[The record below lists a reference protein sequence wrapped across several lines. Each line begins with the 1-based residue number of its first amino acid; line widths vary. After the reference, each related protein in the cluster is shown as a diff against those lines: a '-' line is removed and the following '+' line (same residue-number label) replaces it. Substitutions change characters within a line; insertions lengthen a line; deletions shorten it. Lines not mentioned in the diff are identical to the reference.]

1 MTSQPPARIRSTYWT
16 LLIACG
22 VVAVGSLSLGGIVAF
37 ATYWPGLPA
46 AVAAAAADG
55 SAWAGGV
62 LAAIPRSEPL
72 GQAVLDYAC
81 SVLALVVAVILLRS
95 SDRNWVT
102 MLLALALI
110 GSASAFNLQ
119 ADTAELMV
127 QTVMGLQT
135 TTGQSIV
142 GLPHVLLRG
151 IACAAY
157 ILALVLFPTGRW
169 DIVDWTIVGR
179 DGSGRHLAVI
189 AGGAVLGAIGLG
201 VTLLPDVISCVLFF
215 GLLIPL
221 TGLLVLLRRIRQGA
235 TSEHRTQARLLFS
248 VLAAVFVT
256 CAMLG
261 IIALLLRYLNEPGQ
275 TLLDPTGLLAQA
287 STAPLFWF
295 ARLACAAIAG
305 AMLIAT
311 QRHRLWT
318 TEQLFSRS
326 LATTLVIV
334 LGGCG
339 YVVTQAA
346 AGRLTGSETAAVA
359 TALVALLFLP
369 LYVHV
374 QRLVDRLLYGRRPT
388 PYSVLAGITALSRS
402 TPADTPNL
410 ARVAK
415 AIGRGLGARSCRLTV
430 VHPGLQDRIYVWTD
444 GAAAAADEHVVL
456 PIRLGGDHIGAI
468 AVDRTAVAGL
478 HAQRRHLLAD
488 IAEHL
493 GVILQVNRLG
503 IELERQLRAALAHA
517 EDIAL
522 SRRAAA
528 AEMDSE
534 RRTIERNLHDGAQ
547 HHLVSL
553 RLALGLVEHDIARGQ
568 FGPARDRLDQLTT
581 QIDTAEAVL
590 VETATGVSAIPLSQH
605 GLVAALNADLRGAY
619 PPIVVT
625 VHGIAPDRRFPSKVE
640 AAVYFCCLEAI
651 NNARK
656 HAPGAHVTVQVSE
669 VDGALRF
676 TVRDDGPGFTSHSDG
691 TRSDGAGTDTDS
703 VGETGGRGLRNV
715 TARIAAV
722 GGTLSIRSIPGGG
735 TTIEGAVGLRPD
747 AQTTATADTGAPTD
761 VLVTS
766 RQPVLDQ
773 VRKVVREAREL
784 YDGSAESAR
793 LRELQAQLDEPPQVG
808 MVGPAR
814 AGNVHRAG
822 ALKARSAL
830 RVLDAVVRSSPL
842 GGAQAIRLGYQLERI
857 SSSAHELTEIDLI
870 NELRSGTLPL
880 AGGERQ
886 AAEELLGAAGAEPR
900 ARLGLPADT
909 DTDAVRHAAE
919 GALAHWQRRTS
930 HPGSTRA
937 VRDTAE
943 VLVQTCEEL
952 LAQINTE

>member
-1 MTSQPPARIRSTYWT
+1 MTSQPSARISSTYWT

-22 VVAVGSLSLGGIVAF
+22 VVTVGSLAIGGIVAF
-37 ATYWPGLPA
+37 ATYWPGLSA
-46 AVAAAAADG
+46 AVAATAADG

-81 SVLALVVAVILLRS
+81 SVLGLVVAVILLRS
-95 SDRNWVT
+95 SDRNRVT

-119 ADTAELMV
+119 ADTAELMM

-135 TTGQSIV
+135 TTGQSIA

-169 DIVDWTIVGR
+169 DIVDWNIGGR
-179 DGSGRHLAVI
+179 DGSRRHLAVI

-201 VTLLPDVISCVLFF
+201 VSLLPDVISCVLSF

-235 TSEHRTQARLLFS
+235 TSEHRTRARLLFS
-248 VLAAVFVT
+248 VLAAVFAT
-256 CAMLG
+256 CAVLG
-261 IIALLLRYLNEPGQ
+261 TIALLLRYLNEPGQ

-318 TEQLFSRS
+318 AEQLFSRS

-346 AGRLTGSETAAVA
+346 AGRLTGSETAAVAA

-410 ARVAK
+410 ARVAE
-415 AIGRGLGARSCRLTV
+415 AIGRGLGASSCRLTV
-430 VHPGLQDRIYVWTD
+430 VHPELQDRAYVWTD
-444 GAAAAADEHVVL
+444 GAAAADEQVVL

-493 GVILQVNRLG
+493 DVILQVNRLG

-590 VETATGVSAIPLSQH
+590 VETAAGVSTIPLSQH
-605 GLVAALNADLRGAY
+605 GLVAALNADVRGAY

-640 AAVYFCCLEAI
+640 TAVYFCCLEAI

-669 VDGALRF
+669 VDGVLRF
-676 TVRDDGPGFTSHSDG
+676 TVHDDGPGFASQSEGTQSH
-691 TRSDGAGTDTDS
+691 GAGTDSDS
-703 VGETGGRGLRNV
+703 GGETGGRGLRNV
-715 TARIAAV
+715 TTRIAAV
-722 GGTLSIRSIPGGG
+722 GGTLSIQSIPGGG

-747 AQTTATADTGAPTD
+747 AQTAATVDIGAPTD

-766 RQPVLDQ
+766 KQPVLDQ

-784 YDGSAESAR
+784 YEGSAESAR

-822 ALKARSAL
+822 VLQARSAL

-857 SSSAHELTEIDLI
+857 NSSAHELTEIDLI

-909 DTDAVRHAAE
+909 DTDTVRHAAE
-919 GALAHWQRRTS
+919 RALAHWQRRAF

-937 VRDTAE
+937 ARDAAE
-943 VLVQTCEEL
+943 MLVQTCEEL
-952 LAQINTE
+952 LAQVNSE

>member
-1 MTSQPPARIRSTYWT
+1 MTSQPSARIRSTYWT

-22 VVAVGSLSLGGIVAF
+22 VVAAGSLAIGGIVVF

-46 AVAAAAADG
+46 AVA
-55 SAWAGGV
+55 
-62 LAAIPRSEPL
+62 
-72 GQAVLDYAC
+72 
-81 SVLALVVAVILLRS
+81 
-95 SDRNWVT
+95 
-102 MLLALALI
+102 
-110 GSASAFNLQ
+110 
-119 ADTAELMV
+119 
-127 QTVMGLQT
+127 
-135 TTGQSIV
+135 
-142 GLPHVLLRG
+142 
-151 IACAAY
+151 
-157 ILALVLFPTGRW
+157 
-169 DIVDWTIVGR
+169 
-179 DGSGRHLAVI
+179 
-189 AGGAVLGAIGLG
+189 
-201 VTLLPDVISCVLFF
+201 
-215 GLLIPL
+215 
-221 TGLLVLLRRIRQGA
+221 
-235 TSEHRTQARLLFS
+235 
-248 VLAAVFVT
+248 
-256 CAMLG
+256 
-261 IIALLLRYLNEPGQ
+261 
-275 TLLDPTGLLAQA
+275 
-287 STAPLFWF
+287 
-295 ARLACAAIAG
+295 
-305 AMLIAT
+305 
-311 QRHRLWT
+311 
-318 TEQLFSRS
+318 
-326 LATTLVIV
+326 
-334 LGGCG
+334 
-339 YVVTQAA
+339 
-346 AGRLTGSETAAVA
+346 A

-410 ARVAK
+410 ARVAE
-415 AIGRGLGARSCRLTV
+415 AIGRGLGASSCRLTV
-430 VHPGLQDRIYVWTD
+430 VHPGLQDRTYVWTD

-456 PIRLGGDHIGAI
+456 PIRLGGDHIGTI
-468 AVDRTAVAGL
+468 AVDRAAVAGL

-605 GLVAALNADLRGAY
+605 GLVAALNADVRGAF

-625 VHGIAPDRRFPSKVE
+625 VHGIAPDHRFPSKVE

-656 HAPGAHVTVQVSE
+656 HAPGAQVTVQVSE
-669 VDGALRF
+669 VDGVLRF
-676 TVRDDGPGFTSHSDG
+676 TVHDDGPGFTSHSDG
-691 TRSDGAGTDTDS
+691 THSDGAGTDTDS
-703 VGETGGRGLRNV
+703 SGETGGRGLRNV

-722 GGTLSIRSIPGGG
+722 GGTLSIRSIPGAG
-735 TTIEGAVGLRPD
+735 TTIEGAVGLRPE
-747 AQTTATADTGAPTD
+747 AQTTATADTGTPTG
-761 VLVTS
+761 VLVTGK
-766 RQPVLDQ
+766 QPMLDQ
-773 VRKVVREAREL
+773 VREIVREARGL

-793 LRELQAQLDEPPQVG
+793 LHELQTQLDEPPRVG

-814 AGNVHRAG
+814 AGNVHQAG

-830 RVLDAVVRSSPL
+830 RVLDAVVLSSPL
-842 GGAQAIRLGYQLERI
+842 VGDRASRLRYQLERI
-857 SSSAHELTEIDLI
+857 RSSAHELTEIDLI

-880 AGGERQ
+880 AGEERH

-900 ARLGLPADT
+900 ARLGLPADAGA
-909 DTDAVRHAAE
+909 DAVRYAAE
-919 GALAHWQRRTS
+919 QALAHWQRRAS

-937 VRDTAE
+937 MRDAAE

-952 LAQINTE
+952 LAQVNPE